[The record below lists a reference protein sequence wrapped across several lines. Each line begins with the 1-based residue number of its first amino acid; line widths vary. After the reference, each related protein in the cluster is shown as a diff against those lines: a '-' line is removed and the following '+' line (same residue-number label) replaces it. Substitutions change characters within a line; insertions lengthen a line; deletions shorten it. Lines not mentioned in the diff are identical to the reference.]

1 MTGVPAAGRVV
12 VVGDVM
18 TDIVVRPHGAPA
30 PGSDRTAAI
39 TLRQGGGGG
48 NVAAWLGR
56 LGVPATLAARVGA
69 ADRDALAARFAAIGV
84 RAVLGGDPRRPTG
97 RVVALLDPDG
107 ERSFLTDRGA
117 NAALGR
123 RDLPP
128 SLLDGAAWLHVSGY
142 ALFAPGPRQAALALL
157 GAAARR
163 GLPVSV
169 DAASAAPLAAVG
181 AAAFRGWTAGIALC
195 VANEAEAAVLADSDD
210 PAVQRA
216 RLAEAYACA
225 VIKRGAGGAE
235 LVRPGA
241 PVLERAARPV
251 AARDTTGAGDAF
263 LAGFLA
269 ARVAGATPKQC
280 LARAV
285 ALGTLAVR
293 QGAPAPPAPLR
304 RRPSRSP
311 AAPVRRCGQHPASP

>member
-1 MTGVPAAGRVV
+1 MTAAPTPGRVG

-18 TDIVVRPHGAPA
+18 TDILVCPVGAPA
-30 PGSDRTAAI
+30 PGSDRAADI
-39 TLRQGGGGG
+39 AVREGGAGA
-48 NVAAWLGR
+48 NVAVWLGR
-56 LGVPATLAARVGA
+56 LGVPVTLAARVGA
-69 ADRDALAARFAAIGV
+69 ADRDALAARFAGLGV
-84 RAVLGGDPRRPTG
+84 CAVLGADARRPTG
-97 RVVALLDPDG
+97 RVVALLDADG

-128 SLLDGAAWLHVSGY
+128 ALLDGAAWLHVSGY
-142 ALFAPGPRQAALALL
+142 ALFDPGPRQAARALL
-157 GAAARR
+157 RAAARR
-163 GLPVSV
+163 GIPVSV

-181 AAAFRGWTAGIALC
+181 AAAFRDWTAGVALC
-195 VANEAEAAVLADSDD
+195 VANAAEAAVLAGSDD

-235 LVRPGA
+235 LVRPDA
-241 PVLERAARPV
+241 PVLARAARPV

-269 ARVAGATPKQC
+269 ARLAGASPQQC

-293 QGAPAPPAPLR
+293 RGAPEPAGRLR
-304 RRPSRSP
+304 
-311 AAPVRRCGQHPASP
+311 A